1 MRVGDR
7 IKLCFVPIGAT
18 FRVGDDEWVLVSTSE
33 DFKIGLSPTSNS
45 GWYGHTNVVK
55 HLELRNKKL
64 SNKEGCVRLDQMW
77 SCHVQIVELPNTKPE
92 KSKRSSTM
100 ERNIAAIMREDAKTV
115 EVNFGGT
122 SSKIYTYVTDLDVAV
137 GDHAIVEC
145 GNDGLKVVQIMGV
158 HDDLNI
164 EPNSDVEY
172 KWLVAKFDLEHYKLN
187 QAKNAE
193 IETVMATGYR
203 NNMRRQ
209 FAASILA
216 GLSEDKQAELSSI
229 ISGQKT
235 LDVKPKARRKSA

>member
-33 DFKIGLSPTSNS
+33 DFKIGLSPASTS
-45 GWYGHTNVVK
+45 GWYGHTDVLK
-55 HLELRNKKL
+55 HLQLRNKKF
-64 SNKEGCVRLDQMW
+64 SNKEGYLPVQML
-77 SCHVQIVELPNTKPE
+77 SCNVHIVELPNTKPE

-115 EVNFGGT
+115 EVNFGGN

-164 EPNSDVEY
+164 EPNSDIEY